1 MYVSKVWSDF
11 SGGHL
16 MFWKEISVERSSP
29 SPSSL
34 LPQEPSRP
42 RRDARVEKSVS
53 QGERQALRKA
63 RLFFRRNLGGYLF
76 LLPALV
82 IFALFVWDPLVL
94 GCVMGFQKLDLIDCA
109 VYVSWA

>member
-1 MYVSKVWSDF
+1 
-11 SGGHL
+11 

-42 RRDARVEKSVS
+42 PRDARVEKSVS
-53 QGERQALRKA
+53 QGERQALHKA

-82 IFALFVWDPLVL
+82 IFALFVWYPLVL
-94 GCVMGFQKLDLIDCA
+94 GFD
-109 VYVSWA
+109 

>member
-34 LPQEPSRP
+34 LPQGPSRP
-42 RRDARVEKSVS
+42 RRGARVEKRVS
-53 QGERQALRKA
+53 PGERQALRKA
-63 RLFFRRNLGGYLF
+63 RLFFRRNLGVYLF
-76 LLPALV
+76 FLPALLL
-82 IFALFVWDPLVL
+82 FELFVWCPLWL
-94 GCVMGFQKLDLIDCA
+94 LLVMSVQKVDLIT
-109 VYVSWA
+109 

>member
-1 MYVSKVWSDF
+1 MYVSKVRSDF
-11 SGGHL
+11 SPVDISCSG
-16 MFWKEISVERSSP
+16 KEISVDLSSP

-42 RRDARVEKSVS
+42 PRDARVEKSVS

-63 RLFFRRNLGGYLF
+63 RLFLRRNLGGYLF

-82 IFALFVWDPLVL
+82 IFALFVWYPLEECKDHQ
-94 GCVMGFQKLDLIDCA
+94 GGQQERG
-109 VYVSWA
+109 Y

>member
-1 MYVSKVWSDF
+1 MYVSKVRSDF

-16 MFWKEISVERSSP
+16 MFWKEISVELSSP

-42 RRDARVEKSVS
+42 PRDARVEKSVS

-63 RLFFRRNLGGYLF
+63 RLFLRRNLGGYLF

-82 IFALFVWDPLVL
+82 IFALFVWYPLGL
-94 GCVMGFQKLDLIDCA
+94 WLTISFQHVELI
-109 VYVSWA
+109 